1 MINRNKY
8 KGVVGNLPAMKAAV
22 KGTFRDDGILLLKPT
37 QKLLGSLGAL
47 EQWLLSLKR
56 YDSGTEAVLQ
66 CLNSYYTSATNHTAQ
81 VNQKK
86 QARLKLTEEELHDPF
101 NQWNQIIFTDHDD
114 RFQAAYA
121 SCGVFQ
127 PFLKLI
133 GFGMRRVFDE
143 YLPEKGYG

>member
-8 KGVVGNLPAMKAAV
+8 KGIVGKLPAMKAAI

-66 CLNSYYTSATNHTAQ
+66 WLNSYYTSATNHTAQ

-86 QARLKLTEEELHDPF
+86 QARLQLTEEELHDPF
-101 NQWNQIIFTDHDD
+101 N
-114 RFQAAYA
+114 
-121 SCGVFQ
+121 
-127 PFLKLI
+127 
-133 GFGMRRVFDE
+133 
-143 YLPEKGYG
+143 